1 MDISK
6 FAKKP
11 TLTKIVMDEPEV
23 VEQYGEIIEFHMLD
37 QMSISTYFE
46 FYRLQQE
53 QDSDKLN
60 DLLRKI
66 VLKEDGTPALTE
78 DEIFPVDLT
87 LGLLV
92 KINEFLGKSKTKAST
107 PTTGQASK

>member
-11 TLTKIVMDEPEV
+11 QLTKIVLDDPEV
-23 VEQYGEIIEFHMLD
+23 IEQYGESIDFHMLD
-37 QMSISTYFE
+37 QMTISTYFE

-53 QDSDKLN
+53 ENSDKLN

-66 VLKEDGTPALTE
+66 VLKEDGTPAITE
-78 DEIFPVDLT
+78 EEILPVDLT
-87 LGLLV
+87 LTLLV
-92 KINEFLGKSKTKAST
+92 KINEFLGKLKAKAST
-107 PTTGQASK
+107 PTTGQA

>member
-1 MDISK
+1 MDDQEIIE
-6 FAKKP
+6 
-11 TLTKIVMDEPEV
+11 T
-23 VEQYGEIIEFHMLD
+23 YGEAIEFHMLD

-53 QDSDKLN
+53 QDSEKLN

-78 DEIFPVDLT
+78 EEIFPVDLT

-92 KINEFLGKSKTKAST
+92 KINDFLGKSKAKTST
-107 PTTGQASK
+107 PAIGPALK

>member
-11 TLTKIVMDEPEV
+11 TLTKLVMDDPEV
-23 VEQYGEIIEFHMLD
+23 IEQYGDTIEFHILD

-46 FYRLQQE
+46 FYKLQQD

-66 VLKEDGTPALTE
+66 VLKDDGTPALTE
-78 DEIFPVDLT
+78 EEIFPVDLT

-92 KINEFLGKSKTKAST
+92 KINEFLGKSKAKTST
-107 PTTGQASK
+107 PTTGPASK

>member
-11 TLTKIVMDEPEV
+11 TLTKITIDDAEV
-23 VEQYGEIIEFHMLD
+23 VEQYGETIEFHMLD

-46 FYRLQQE
+46 FYRLQQD

-66 VLKEDGTPALTE
+66 VLKDDGTPALAE
-78 DEIFPVDLT
+78 DEMLPVDLT

-92 KINEFLGKSKTKAST
+92 KINDFLGKLKTKTST
-107 PTTGQASK
+107 PTTGEQSK

>member
-11 TLTKIVMDEPEV
+11 TLTKIVMDDQEV
-23 VEQYGEIIEFHMLD
+23 VEQYGETIEFHMLD

-66 VLKEDGTPALTE
+66 VLKDDGTPALTE
-78 DEIFPVDLT
+78 EEIFPVDLT

-92 KINEFLGKSKTKAST
+92 KINEFLGKSKTKTST
-107 PTTGQASK
+107 PEIGPASK

>member
-11 TLTKIVMDEPEV
+11 TLIKIVMDDAEV
-23 VEQYGEIIEFHMLD
+23 VETYGDTIEFHILD

-46 FYRLQQE
+46 FYKLQQD

-66 VLKEDGTPALTE
+66 VLKDDGTPALTE
-78 DEIFPVDLT
+78 EEIFPVDLT

-92 KINEFLGKSKTKAST
+92 KINEFLGKSKAKTST
-107 PTTGQASK
+107 PTTGPASK

>member
-6 FAKKP
+6 FAKRP
-11 TLTKIVMDEPEV
+11 TLTQITLDEAEIVAT
-23 VEQYGEIIEFHMLD
+23 YGEAIEFHMLD

-53 QDSDKLN
+53 ENSDKLN
-60 DLLRKI
+60 DLIRKI
-66 VLKEDGTPALTE
+66 ILKEDGTPALAE
-78 DEIFPVDLT
+78 GEIFPVDLT

-107 PTTGQASK
+107 PVTGQQSK

>member
-11 TLTKIVMDEPEV
+11 ILTKIVMDDPEV
-23 VEQYGEIIEFHMLD
+23 IEVYGEVIEFHMLD

-53 QDSDKLN
+53 QNSDKLN

-78 DEIFPVDLT
+78 EEIFPVDIT
-87 LGLLV
+87 LALLV
-92 KINEFLGKSKTKAST
+92 KINDFLGKSKAKTST

>member
-23 VEQYGEIIEFHMLD
+23 VETYGEVIEFHMLD

-53 QDSDKLN
+53 QNSDKLN

-66 VLKEDGTPALTE
+66 VLKEDGTPALAE
-78 DEIFPVDLT
+78 EEIFPVDLT

-92 KINEFLGKSKTKAST
+92 KINEFLGKSKAKTST
-107 PTTGQASK
+107 PTTGLALK

>member
-11 TLTKIVMDEPEV
+11 ALVQIILDEADIVAA
-23 VEQYGEIIEFHMLD
+23 YGEAIEFHMLD

-53 QDSDKLN
+53 ENSDKLN

-66 VLKEDGTPALTE
+66 ILKEDGTPALSE
-78 DEIFPVDLT
+78 GEIFPVDLT

-92 KINEFLGKSKTKAST
+92 KINEFLGKSRTKAST
-107 PTTGQASK
+107 PMTGQQSK

>member
-6 FAKKP
+6 FAKRP
-11 TLTKIVMDEPEV
+11 TLTKIVMDDSELIET
-23 VEQYGEIIEFHMLD
+23 YGEAIEFHMMD

-53 QDSDKLN
+53 QNSDKLN
-60 DLLRKI
+60 ELIRKI
-66 VLKEDGTPALTE
+66 ILKEDGTPALEET
-78 DEIFPVDLT
+78 EIFPVDLT

-107 PTTGQASK
+107 PVTGEQSK

>member
-1 MDISK
+1 MDD
-6 FAKKP
+6 A
-11 TLTKIVMDEPEV
+11 EV
-23 VEQYGEIIEFHMLD
+23 IEQYGETIEFHMLD

-46 FYRLQQE
+46 FYRLQQD

-66 VLKEDGTPALTE
+66 VLKDDGTPALSE
-78 DEIFPVDLT
+78 EEIFPVDLT

-92 KINEFLGKSKTKAST
+92 KINEFLGKSKTKTST
-107 PTTGQASK
+107 PTTGPALK

>member
-11 TLTKIVMDEPEV
+11 TLTKVIMDDAEIVET
-23 VEQYGEIIEFHMLD
+23 YGEAIEFHMLD

-53 QDSDKLN
+53 QNTDKLN

-66 VLKEDGTPALTE
+66 ILKDDGTPAL
-78 DEIFPVDLT
+78 DESEMFPVDLT

-107 PTTGQASK
+107 PPTGEQSK

>member
-1 MDISK
+1 
-6 FAKKP
+6 
-11 TLTKIVMDEPEV
+11 MDEAEV
-23 VEQYGEIIEFHMLD
+23 IETYGEAIEFHMLD

-66 VLKEDGTPALTE
+66 ILKDDGTPALTA

-92 KINEFLGKSKTKAST
+92 KINDFLGKSKTKAST
-107 PTTGQASK
+107 PATGEASK

>member
-11 TLTKIVMDEPEV
+11 ALTKLVIDEPEV
-23 VEQYGEIIEFHMLD
+23 IEAYGEAIEFHMLD
-37 QMSISTYFE
+37 QMSISVYFE

-66 VLKEDGTPALTE
+66 VLKEDGTPALAE
-78 DEIFPVDLT
+78 GEIFPVDLT

-107 PTTGQASK
+107 PTTGPASK

>member
-11 TLTKIVMDEPEV
+11 TLTKIVMDDAEL
-23 VEQYGEIIEFHMLD
+23 VEAYGEAIEFHMLD

-60 DLLRKI
+60 DLIRKI
-66 VLKEDGTPALTE
+66 ILKEDGTPALE
-78 DEIFPVDLT
+78 ESEIFPVDLT

-92 KINEFLGKSKTKAST
+92 KINDFLGKSKTKAST
-107 PTTGQASK
+107 PQTGEQSK

>member
-1 MDISK
+1 MD
-6 FAKKP
+6 
-11 TLTKIVMDEPEV
+11 DQEV
-23 VEQYGEIIEFHMLD
+23 VEQYGETIEFHMLD

-66 VLKEDGTPALTE
+66 VLKDDGTPALTE
-78 DEIFPVDLT
+78 EEIFPVDLT

-92 KINEFLGKSKTKAST
+92 KINEFLGKSKTKTST
-107 PTTGQASK
+107 PEIGPASK

>member
-6 FAKKP
+6 FAKRP
-11 TLTKIVMDEPEV
+11 TLTKIVIDDAEI
-23 VEQYGEIIEFHMLD
+23 VETYGEAIEFHMLD

-53 QDSDKLN
+53 QNTDKLN
-60 DLLRKI
+60 DLIRKI
-66 VLKEDGTPALTE
+66 ILKDDGTPALAD
-78 DEIFPVDLT
+78 DEMFPVDLT

-107 PTTGQASK
+107 PVTGEQSK

>member
-1 MDISK
+1 MD
-6 FAKKP
+6 
-11 TLTKIVMDEPEV
+11 DPEV
-23 VEQYGEIIEFHMLD
+23 IEQYGDTIEFHILD

-46 FYRLQQE
+46 FYKLQQD

-66 VLKEDGTPALTE
+66 VLKDDGTPALTE
-78 DEIFPVDLT
+78 EEIFPVDLT

-92 KINEFLGKSKTKAST
+92 KINEFLGKSKAKTST
-107 PTTGQASK
+107 PTTGPASK